1 MLAFCFV
8 VGSGFEFCYN
18 CCSAASTFV
27 ALIIVAAA
35 ILVHVLPV
43 VVLVTALFAAV
54 VHVLAVVQNGLVSL
68 AVATAVVAT
77 SKWCVIHLPVR
88 SIIQCFLRS
97 MSQHILFSISP
108 CPPPPRPARHRPAR
122 GSRTGWS
129 GSPRTCGS
137 EEG

>member
-18 CCSAASTFV
+18 CCSGASTFV
-27 ALIIVAAA
+27 AVIVVAAA
-35 ILVHVLPV
+35 ILFPV
-43 VVLVTALFAAV
+43 VVLVTALLAAV
-54 VHVLAVVQNGLVSL
+54 VHVLAVVQNGLVYL
-68 AVATAVVAT
+68 VVAT
-77 SKWCVIHLPVR
+77 SKWQIHLPF
-88 SIIQCFLRS
+88 IIQCFLSS
-97 MSQHILFSISP
+97 MSQHILFSFSP

>member
-1 MLAFCFV
+1 MLVLAFCFV

-27 ALIIVAAA
+27 AVIVVAAA
-35 ILVHVLPV
+35 ILFPV
-43 VVLVTALFAAV
+43 VVLVTALLAAV
-54 VHVLAVVQNGLVSL
+54 VHVLAVVQNGLVYL
-68 AVATAVVAT
+68 VVAT
-77 SKWCVIHLPVR
+77 SKWHIHLPVR
-88 SIIQCFLRS
+88 NIIQCFLRS
-97 MSQHILFSISP
+97 MSQHILFAISP